1 MATNTKDTF
10 NHRKYQPY
18 PPLKLTDRTWP
29 DKVIDKAPIWCS
41 VDLRDGN
48 QALVEPMNVEQKS
61 RLWDLLIE
69 IGFKEI
75 EIGFPAASQPDFDFT
90 RMIIEENRIPE
101 DVTIQALV
109 QAREPLIE
117 RTYEA
122 LQGCKQAIVHVYN
135 STSTVQREHVFGMD
149 REGVKN
155 IAVQGAK
162 WVKQYADKQAGTDW
176 TFQYSPESFTG
187 TEMDYAAEVC
197 NAVIDVWQPTTD
209 KKVIIN
215 LPSTVEMTTPNV
227 YADQIEW
234 MCRHL
239 KDRENLIISLHTH
252 NDRGTG
258 IASSEFG
265 LMAGADRVEGTLFGN
280 GERTGNLDIVT
291 MAMNMYSQGIDSGL
305 NFANMDE
312 IRRCAEYCTQID
324 TNPRHPYVG
333 ELVFTAFSGSHQDAI
348 RKCLND
354 YHPDDPWDI
363 AYLPIDP
370 KDINRDYQ
378 AVIRINSQSGKGGVA
393 YIMEQDFGFKMPRAL
408 QIDFSHVIQKYSEET
423 EAEVPNDVIWKSFQ
437 NAYINS
443 DKPLSLLAYT
453 ISQDVQKQA
462 DTISVRLQQEDG
474 TEQTLNGTGS
484 GPIEAFVSLLKSNY
498 NLDFNLIDYHEHAI
512 GAGSDAKAACYIQ
525 IKVEHHYYFGVGL
538 DSDIM
543 TASMTA
549 VLRAINNAINAKSSI
564 KQVEVKSA

>member
-1 MATNTKDTF
+1 MSVETKQEF
-10 NHRKYQPY
+10 NHRKYRSY
-18 PPLKLTDRTWP
+18 SPLRLADRTWP
-29 DKVIDKAPIWCS
+29 DKVIEKAPIWCS

-90 RMIIEENRIPE
+90 RMIIEDNRIPD

-135 STSTVQREHVFGMD
+135 STSTVQREHVFGLD
-149 REGVKN
+149 RAGITN
-155 IAVQGAK
+155 IAVQGAS
-162 WVKQYADKQAGTDW
+162 WVKEYAEKQPGTDW

-187 TEMDYAAEVC
+187 TEMEYAAEIC
-197 NAVIDVWQPTTD
+197 NAVIDIWQPTTD

-215 LPSTVEMTTPNV
+215 LPSTVEMATPNI

-234 MCRHL
+234 MTRNL
-239 KDRENLIISLHTH
+239 KDRENLIVSLHTH

-291 MAMNMYSQGIDSGL
+291 MAMNMYSQGINSGL
-305 NFANMDE
+305 DFSKMDE

-324 TNPRHPYVG
+324 THPRHPYVG

-348 RKCLND
+348 RKCLNKHD
-354 YHPDDPWDI
+354 PSQPWDI

-423 EAEVPNDVIWKSFQ
+423 ETEVPNDVIWQSFQ
-437 NAYINS
+437 QAYINC
-443 DKPLSLLAYT
+443 DTPLSLLAYT
-453 ISQDVQKQA
+453 ITQDVQKQA
-462 DTISVRLQQEDG
+462 DTISVRLMDNSG
-474 TEQTLNGTGS
+474 KEQTLNGSGA
-484 GPIEAFVSLLKSNY
+484 GPIEAFVNLLKTHH
-498 NLDFNLIDYHEHAI
+498 NLSFNLIDYHEHAI
-512 GAGSDAKAACYIQ
+512 GAGSDAKAAAYIQ
-525 IKVEHHYYFGVGL
+525 IKVENHYYFGVGL

-549 VLRAINNAINAKSSI
+549 VLRAINNAINAGSAI
-564 KQVEVKSA
+564 KLIEAKSA